1 MAEEE
6 KDAPLFHLQRVYLK
20 DLSVEIPHAPEVFLD
35 STQPKLSFEIDSFDS
50 ELKDEMVEVGVKC
63 TITCKLGEKTG
74 FLVEAK
80 EAGIFEIKNVSEEQ
94 RTLLKGIT
102 CPNIVY
108 PYLRANL
115 ADILQRSSFPPVHLT
130 EINWEVFY
138 QQKQEK
144 IKGANGNGNETEK
157 NSQINGESSSEN

>member
-6 KDAPLFHLQRVYLK
+6 KDTPLFILQRVYLK

-35 STQPKLSFEIDSFDS
+35 TTQPKLSFEIDSFDS
-50 ELKDEMVEVGVKC
+50 ELKDGMVEVGVKC

-80 EAGIFEIKNVSEEQ
+80 EAGIFEIKNVSDEQ

-144 IKGANGNGNETEK
+144 LNRVNGLENEN
-157 NSQINGESSSEN
+157 NSPVN

>member
-115 ADILQRSSFPPVHLT
+115 ADILQRASFPPVHLT

-144 IKGANGNGNETEK
+144 INGANSNGIESEK
-157 NSQINGESSSEN
+157 SSQINGESGSKN

>member
-6 KDAPLFHLQRVYLK
+6 KDSPVFHLQRVYLK

-35 STQPKLSFEIDSFDS
+35 NTQPKLSFEIDSFDS

-80 EAGIFEIKNVSEEQ
+80 EAGIFEIKNVSDEQ
-94 RTLLKGIT
+94 KTLLKGIT

-115 ADILQRSSFPPVHLT
+115 ADILQRASFPPVHLT
-130 EINWEVFY
+130 EINWEIFY

-144 IKGANGNGNETEK
+144 ISGASGNNSESDKNPQANGEVGSPN
-157 NSQINGESSSEN
+157 